1 MLVSNLCG
9 SDLRSAQARFHSEL
23 NPSLLQ
29 KVSPVE
35 EPYLLQFLLNIA
47 GSAALLIWSVRLVRT
62 GVERGF
68 AAPLRFWL
76 RHSAK
81 NRFLAAATGMGAA
94 VFLQSSTAVAVLV
107 SNFVAKGG
115 LATAVGLAILLGA
128 DVGSAVVTQ
137 LLMVRQSFLIP
148 LLLLI
153 GVVIFLR
160 AEGNMRQVGRIL
172 IGLALIFVSL
182 DMIRAATGPMVAD
195 PATQTVMAYLGR
207 DLLTAF
213 ILGAVFAWLVHS
225 SVAAVLLFVTLAGQA
240 VLPMPAAAAM
250 ILGANLGG
258 AFIAYILTLSAPLS
272 SRRMVVANLVLRGGG
287 AALATLLVS
296 AMPELLEQ
304 LGATPTRQSINLHLA
319 FNVVLAVIALPFV
332 GVLTSVLVRT
342 MPEKSADDNALVA
355 ATALDPSALNRPQRG
370 LDCAARELL
379 GMGQKIEHMLIAVEP
394 LYDTWNNAAA
404 ETIRDQDDAIKK
416 MHLEVKLYLARLGH
430 KGLDEELGHRSMD
443 LASISSSLN
452 SASDAIARIM
462 LELAKRLDA
471 QKLKFSP
478 KGREEIGDFSD
489 RVQSNVQLALNVMM
503 NQNPAE
509 ARELVAAKEKV
520 RKVEQKLQRNH
531 IGRLRDGLAESIE
544 TSNIHQETLR
554 ALKQV
559 NTAFSMI
566 GYPILLKSGD
576 LLSSRLS

>member
-1 MLVSNLCG
+1 M
-9 SDLRSAQARFHSEL
+9 
-23 NPSLLQ
+23 
-29 KVSPVE
+29 E
-35 EPYLLQFLLNIA
+35 ETHLIQFLLNIA

-81 NRFLAAATGMGAA
+81 NRLLAAATGMGAA

-107 SNFVAKGG
+107 SNFVAKGR

-160 AEGNMRQVGRIL
+160 AEGNARQVGRIL

-258 AFIAYILTLSAPLS
+258 ALVAYILTLSAPLS
-272 SRRMVVANLVLRGGG
+272 SRRMLVANLVLRGGG
-287 AALATLLVS
+287 AVLATLLVS
-296 AMPELLEQ
+296 AMPELLVQ
-304 LGATPTRQSINLHLA
+304 LGATPMRQSINLHLA

-332 GVLTSVLVRT
+332 GVLTSVLIRT
-342 MPEKSADDNALVA
+342 MPDKPADDNALMA
-355 ATALDPSALNRPQRG
+355 ATALDPSALTRPQRG
-370 LDCAARELL
+370 LDCAARELI

-394 LYDTWNNAAA
+394 LYDTWNSAAA
-404 ETIRDQDDAIKK
+404 KTIRDQDDRIKK
-416 MHLEVKLYLARLGH
+416 MHLDVKLYLARLGQS
-430 KGLDEELGHRSMD
+430 GLDEELGRRSMD
-443 LASISSSLN
+443 LASISSSLD

-471 QKLKFSP
+471 QKLQFSP
-478 KGREEIGDFSD
+478 QGREEIGDFSD

-520 RKVEQKLQRNH
+520 RKVEQKLQHNH
-531 IGRLRDGLAESIE
+531 IERLREGLAESID

-559 NTAFSMI
+559 NTAFSMV

-576 LLSSRLS
+576 LLKSRLA

>member
-1 MLVSNLCG
+1 M
-9 SDLRSAQARFHSEL
+9 D
-23 NPSLLQ
+23 
-29 KVSPVE
+29 
-35 EPYLLQFLLNIA
+35 EPHLIEFLLNIA
-47 GSAALLIWSVRLVRT
+47 GAAALLIWAVRLVRT

-81 NRFLAAATGMGAA
+81 NRLLAAATGMGAA

-153 GVVIFLR
+153 GVVVFLR
-160 AEGNMRQVGRIL
+160 AEGSARQIGRIL

-182 DMIRAATGPMVAD
+182 DMIRLATGPMVAN
-195 PATQTVMAYLGR
+195 PATEAVMSYLGR

-213 ILGAVFAWLVHS
+213 ILGAVFAWVVHS

-240 VLPMPAAAAM
+240 VLPAPAAAAM

-258 AFIAYILTLSAPLS
+258 AFIAYVLTLSAPLP

-287 AALATLLVS
+287 AALVTLLI
-296 AMPELLEQ
+296 AAAPDLLDR
-304 LGATPTRQSINLHLA
+304 LGAGPTRQSINLHLV
-319 FNVVLAVIALPFV
+319 FNLALAVIALPFV
-332 GVLTSVLVRT
+332 GALTSVLVRT
-342 MPEKSADDNALVA
+342 MPDKPADENTLA
-355 ATALDPSALNRPQRG
+355 AASALDPSALDKPQRG

-394 LYDTWNNAAA
+394 LYDTWNSVVAK
-404 ETIRDQDDAIKK
+404 TISDQDDAIKK
-416 MHLEVKLYLARLGH
+416 MHLEVKLYLARLGQR
-430 KGLDEELGHRSMD
+430 GLDEELGRRSME
-443 LASISSSLN
+443 LASISSSLD

-462 LELAKRLDA
+462 LELAKRLDV
-471 QKLKFSP
+471 QELHFSP
-478 KGREEIGDFSD
+478 QGRAEIADFSD

-531 IGRLRDGLAESIE
+531 IGRLREGLAESIE

-559 NTAFSMI
+559 NTAFSMV

-576 LLSSRLS
+576 LLKSRLT